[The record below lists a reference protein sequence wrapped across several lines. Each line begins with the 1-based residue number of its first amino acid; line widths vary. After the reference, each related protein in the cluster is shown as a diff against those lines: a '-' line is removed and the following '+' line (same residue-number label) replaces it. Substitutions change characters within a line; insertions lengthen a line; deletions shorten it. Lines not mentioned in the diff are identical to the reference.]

1 MARLTTRDQAAV
13 TAALSMLIEA
23 AGDEYGITEY
33 SPVPL

>member
-1 MARLTTRDQAAV
+1 MERLTSHDQAAV
-13 TAALSMLIEA
+13 TATLHMLIQA

>member
-1 MARLTTRDQAAV
+1 MARLTTRDQAVV
-13 TAALSMLIEA
+13 TAALTLLIQA